1 MKKINNILKWAFSE
15 CGLRKIEAVTTIIT
29 AVAGI
34 AITAAGIIITM
45 KVANIQNE
53 LSLKNSTFI
62 LQDNVDV
69 ELASE
74 EYSEVQLWLMLR
86 FFITW
91 KVSNV

>member
-29 AVAGI
+29 AV
-34 AITAAGIIITM
+34 AGIIITM

-69 ELASE
+69 ELASKE
-74 EYSEVQLWLMLR
+74 CTIS
-86 FFITW
+86 FFIEQGGIQKIYTAERKTW
-91 KVSNV
+91 RRSFV